1 MQQEIM
7 ATMDAVPSRATAVT
21 VYIRGLIPLNDDW
34 EGVVRGIPD

>member
-21 VYIRGLIPLNDDW
+21 VYIRGLIPEE
-34 EGVVRGIPD
+34 EGQECD